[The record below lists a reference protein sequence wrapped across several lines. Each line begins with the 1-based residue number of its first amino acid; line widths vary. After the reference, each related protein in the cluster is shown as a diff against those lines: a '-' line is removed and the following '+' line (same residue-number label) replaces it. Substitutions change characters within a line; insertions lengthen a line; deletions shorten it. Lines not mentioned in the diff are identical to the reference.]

1 MKKILL
7 LFTISIFLSCETK
20 TVEIEKTAG
29 EWLMDGNWNGKKYM
43 LGDDK
48 YTDLAMTFM
57 EAYADFDP
65 QTMVNMTTD
74 MAKFH
79 PGDVAGVFDVDMSNT
94 DFIVQR
100 QSEWDS
106 INRNY
111 NFIIPLKLEE
121 TNSNVVHAG
130 ISEKRFYK
138 DGSTES
144 ILFYEKIWFNNE
156 DKISRVV
163 QWMRPN

>member
-7 LFTISIFLSCETK
+7 LFTISTLLSCETK

-65 QTMVNMTTD
+65 QTMVDMTTD

-121 TNSNVVHAG
+121 TNYNVVHAG